1 MAPAPA
7 ASPPAR
13 RKGLDL
19 GHPGAKEYLIVGG
32 SALGL
37 ALLYFW
43 WKNREAGTTT
53 AAAAAAPASTAAAPA
68 SPTGMTTSAFWH
80 WVSDHQSSVTVTG
93 KVAVPSVTGD
103 QYAAAAKKITAA
115 GLTPHRAEPSVGKVT
130 SQFPRAG
137 TKVADKSVVV
147 LSGSSTP
154 AATTAATPGKKKPD
168 AGGKSRKPTKK
179 KPVIKS

>member
-13 RKGLDL
+13 KKGLDL
-19 GHPGAKEYLIVGG
+19 GHPGGKEYLIVGG
-32 SALGL
+32 VALGA

-43 WKNREAGTTT
+43 WKNRESGTT
-53 AAAAAAPASTAAAPA
+53 AAATTPASTSSATPT
-68 SPTGMTTSAFWH
+68 SPTGLTTSAFWH
-80 WVSDHQSSVTVTG
+80 WISDHQSSVTVES
-93 KVAVPSVTGD
+93 KVTVPSVTGD
-103 QYAAAAKKITAA
+103 QYAAAAKKLTAA

-137 TKVADKSVVV
+137 TKVAHGSVVV

-154 AATTAATPGKKKPD
+154 AATVPGEKKPD
-168 AGGKSRKPTKK
+168 AGGKASKPTKR
-179 KPVIKS
+179 KPVIRN